1 MRYNQAFFDTNLND
15 GGAGGG
21 GEGGVING
29 KSCNTGI
36 LQYSVTFH

>member
-15 GGAGGG
+15 GGGG

>member
-15 GGAGGG
+15 GGGGG
-21 GEGGVING
+21 VEGGVING

>member
-1 MRYNQAFFDTNLND
+1 MRYNQAFFDPNLND
-15 GGAGGG
+15 GG